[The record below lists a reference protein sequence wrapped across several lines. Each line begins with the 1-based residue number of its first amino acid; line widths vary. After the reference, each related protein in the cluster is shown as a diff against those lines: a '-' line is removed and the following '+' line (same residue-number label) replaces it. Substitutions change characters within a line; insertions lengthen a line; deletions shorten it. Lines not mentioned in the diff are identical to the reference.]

1 MFLWPLLLWKRYK
14 YYILWVCVCSLKYPA
29 WNTQAPYCHLWL
41 SGCTVFFST
50 LSYKCHEFSKQS
62 KHHNILCCVLLCL
75 SALYLIIRI
84 TELCAAVQTHWPS
97 VTEQVIVVRI
107 WWNVQCIDRFSK
119 KFNEQTYRQTDR
131 KTHIHELFALL
142 RKRIKFATLIGAQN
156 EEKFY
161 TLTSLTK

>member
-14 YYILWVCVCSLKYPA
+14 YYILWVWVCSLKYSA

-41 SGCTVFFST
+41 SGCTFFST

-75 SALYLIIRI
+75 SALYLIIRK

-97 VTEQVIVVRI
+97 VTVQVVVVVRN
-107 WWNVQCIDRFSK
+107 WWNVHCIDRFSK
-119 KFNEQTYRQTDR
+119 KNSMDRQTDR
-131 KTHIHELFALL
+131 HTYIRKIFTLL